1 MAKIRG
7 DFMWQQVSQALNQSV
22 TRVVTRIALLLPG
35 FIALLVA
42 LLVSWLA
49 AWAVGFVLR
58 RFLRS
63 IEFDGKVARWG
74 LPQLRAETGKSP
86 TDVAVRVVCLAIIFI
101 GFLVG
106 MTAFEATLTSQ
117 IVSQM
122 FAYFPNLIAALFVLL
137 VGGAAARFFSR
148 SVLIGAVNLN
158 VQYAHLLS
166 VGMKWLILVLT
177 GAMALNHL
185 EIGGKIVDEA
195 FAILFG
201 GIVLTLALAVG
212 LGARDLVSRSL
223 ERQADRVTEDVETL
237 RHF

>member
-1 MAKIRG
+1 
-7 DFMWQQVSQALNQSV
+7 MWEQISQALHQSL
-22 TRVVTRIALLLPG
+22 TRVMTRIASLLPG
-35 FIALLVA
+35 FLALLVA
-42 LLVSWLA
+42 LLVAALV
-49 AWAVGFVLR
+49 AWAVGFILR
-58 RFLRS
+58 RSLRS
-63 IEFDGKVARWG
+63 LDFDRKVAGWG
-74 LPQLRAETGKSP
+74 LPGFRSEAERSP
-86 TDVAVRVVCLAIIFI
+86 ADWAVRIVSWSIIFV

-106 MTAFEATLTSQ
+106 VTAFEATLTSLF
-117 IVSQM
+117 VSQL
-122 FAYFPNLIAALFVLL
+122 FAYLPNLVAAIIVLL

-166 VGMKWLILVLT
+166 IGMKWLILVLT

-223 ERQADRVTEDVETL
+223 ERQAGRIPEESTETF

>member
-1 MAKIRG
+1 
-7 DFMWQQVSQALNQSV
+7 MWQQVSQALNQSV
-22 TRVVTRIALLLPG
+22 TRVATRIATLLPG
-35 FIALLVA
+35 FLALVVA
-42 LLVSWLA
+42 LLIALIA
-49 AWAVGFVLR
+49 AWVIGFILR
-58 RFLRS
+58 RSLRS
-63 IEFDGKVARWG
+63 FHFDDKVAGWD
-74 LPQLRAETGKSP
+74 LPGMRADSGRSA
-86 TDVAVRVVCLAIIFI
+86 TDMVVRIVGWAVVIM

-106 MTAFEATLTSQ
+106 VNAFEATLTSQ
-117 IVSQM
+117 LVTQL
-122 FAYFPNLIAALFVLL
+122 FAYLPNVAAAGLVLL
-137 VGGAAARFFSR
+137 VGAVAARFFSR

-166 VGMKWLILVLT
+166 LGVKWLILVLA

-195 FAILFG
+195 FTILFG

-223 ERQADRVTEDVETL
+223 ERQASRMPEEPAETF

>member
-1 MAKIRG
+1 
-7 DFMWQQVSQALNQSV
+7 MWQQVSQALNQSV
-22 TRVVTRIALLLPG
+22 TRVATRIATLLPG
-35 FIALLVA
+35 FLALVVA
-42 LLVSWLA
+42 LLVSLLV
-49 AWAVGFVLR
+49 AWAIGFVLR
-58 RFLRS
+58 RSLRS
-63 IEFDGKVARWG
+63 FDFDGKVATWD
-74 LPQLRAETGKSP
+74 LPGMHSESGRSA
-86 TDVAVRVVCLAIIFI
+86 TDFAVRIVGWTVIIL

-106 MTAFEATLTSQ
+106 INAFAQL
-117 IVSQM
+117 
-122 FAYFPNLIAALFVLL
+122 FAYLPNVIAAGLVLL
-137 VGGAAARFFSR
+137 VGGIAARFFSR

-166 VGMKWLILVLT
+166 VGLKWLILVLA

-223 ERQADRVTEDVETL
+223 ERQAARMPEEGAESL
-237 RHF
+237 HHF

>member
-1 MAKIRG
+1 
-7 DFMWQQVSQALNQSV
+7 MWEQVSQALDQSF
-22 TRVVTRIALLLPG
+22 TRVMTRIASLLPG
-35 FIALLVA
+35 FLALLVA
-42 LLVSWLA
+42 LLVASLV
-49 AWAVGFVLR
+49 AWAIGFVLR
-58 RFLRS
+58 RSLRS
-63 IEFDGKVARWG
+63 LDFDRKIAGWG
-74 LPQLRAETGKSP
+74 LPGFSSERDRSP
-86 TDVAVRVVCLAIIFI
+86 TDWAVRIVSWSIIFV

-106 MTAFEATLTSQ
+106 VTAFEATLTSLL
-117 IVSQM
+117 VSQL
-122 FAYFPNLIAALFVLL
+122 FAYLPNLVAAIVVLV

-166 VGMKWLILVLT
+166 IGMKWLILVLT

-223 ERQADRVTEDVETL
+223 ERQAGRMPEETTETF

>member
-1 MAKIRG
+1 
-7 DFMWQQVSQALNQSV
+7 MWQQVSQALNQSV
-22 TRVVTRIALLLPG
+22 TRVATRIATLLPG
-35 FIALLVA
+35 FVALLVA
-42 LLVSWLA
+42 LLIALIA
-49 AWAVGFVLR
+49 AWVIGFVLR
-58 RFLRS
+58 RSLRRLD
-63 IEFDGKVARWG
+63 FDEKVAGWDIPGVRPDSG
-74 LPQLRAETGKSP
+74 RTP
-86 TDVAVRVVCLAIIFI
+86 TDLAVRVAGWVVIVL

-106 MTAFEATLTSQ
+106 VNAFEATLTSQ
-117 IVSQM
+117 LVTQL
-122 FAYFPNLIAALFVLL
+122 FAYLPNVVAAGLVLL
-137 VGGAAARFFSR
+137 VGAIAARFFSR

-166 VGMKWLILVLT
+166 VGLKWLILVLA

-195 FAILFG
+195 FTILFG

-223 ERQADRVTEDVETL
+223 ERQASRVPEETVETL

>member
-1 MAKIRG
+1 
-7 DFMWQQVSQALNQSV
+7 MWEQVSQALDQSF
-22 TRVVTRIALLLPG
+22 TRVMTRIASLLPG
-35 FIALLVA
+35 FVALVVALLVA
-42 LLVSWLA
+42 ALI
-49 AWAVGFVLR
+49 AWAIGFVLR

-63 IEFDGKVARWG
+63 FDFDRKISGWG
-74 LPQLRAETGKSP
+74 LPGFRSEADRSP
-86 TDVAVRVVCLAIIFI
+86 TDWAVRIVSWSIVFV

-106 MTAFEATLTSQ
+106 VTAFEATLTSLL
-117 IVSQM
+117 VSQL
-122 FAYFPNLIAALFVLL
+122 FAYLPNLVAAIVVLL

-158 VQYAHLLS
+158 VQYAPLLS
-166 VGMKWLILVLT
+166 IGTKWLILVLT

-201 GIVLTLALAVG
+201 GIVLTLSLAVG

-223 ERQADRVTEDVETL
+223 ERQAGRMPEETTTETF

>member
-1 MAKIRG
+1 
-7 DFMWQQVSQALNQSV
+7 MWQQVSQALNQSV
-22 TRVVTRIALLLPG
+22 TRVATRIATLLPG
-35 FIALLVA
+35 FLALIVALIIALVVA
-42 LLVSWLA
+42 WVI
-49 AWAVGFVLR
+49 GFVLR

-63 IEFDGKVARWG
+63 FDFDGKMNTWD
-74 LPQLRAETGKSP
+74 LPGMRFGSGRSP
-86 TDVAVRVVCLAIIFI
+86 TDLVVRIVGWTVVIT

-106 MTAFEATLTSQ
+106 VNAFEATLTSQ
-117 IVSQM
+117 LVTQL
-122 FAYFPNLIAALFVLL
+122 FTYLPNVVAAGLVLL
-137 VGGAAARFFSR
+137 VGAVAARFFSR

-166 VGMKWLILVLT
+166 LGLKWLILVLS

-195 FAILFG
+195 FTILFG

-223 ERQADRVTEDVETL
+223 ERQASRMPEETVESL

>member
-1 MAKIRG
+1 
-7 DFMWQQVSQALNQSV
+7 MWEQVSQALDQSF
-22 TRVVTRIALLLPG
+22 TRVMTRIASLLPG
-35 FIALLVA
+35 FVA
-42 LLVSWLA
+42 LVVALFVAALI

-63 IEFDGKVARWG
+63 FDFDRKISGWG
-74 LPQLRAETGKSP
+74 LPGFRSEGDRSP
-86 TDVAVRVVCLAIIFI
+86 TDWAVRIVSWSIVFV

-106 MTAFEATLTSQ
+106 VTAFEATLTSLL
-117 IVSQM
+117 VSQL
-122 FAYFPNLIAALFVLL
+122 FAYLPNLVAAIVVLL

-158 VQYAHLLS
+158 VQYASLLS
-166 VGMKWLILVLT
+166 IGTKWLILVLT
-177 GAMALNHL
+177 AAMALNHL

-201 GIVLTLALAVG
+201 GIVLTLSLAVG

-223 ERQADRVTEDVETL
+223 ERQAGRMPEETSETF

>member
-1 MAKIRG
+1 
-7 DFMWQQVSQALNQSV
+7 MWEQVSQALNQSF
-22 TRVVTRIALLLPG
+22 TRVMTRIASLLPG
-35 FIALLVA
+35 FVA
-42 LLVSWLA
+42 LVVALFVAALI

-63 IEFDGKVARWG
+63 FDFDRKISGWG
-74 LPQLRAETGKSP
+74 LPGFRSEGDRSP
-86 TDVAVRVVCLAIIFI
+86 TDWAVRIVSWSIVFV

-106 MTAFEATLTSQ
+106 VTAFEATLTSLL
-117 IVSQM
+117 VSQL
-122 FAYFPNLIAALFVLL
+122 FAYLPNLVAAIVVLL

-158 VQYAHLLS
+158 VQYASLLS
-166 VGMKWLILVLT
+166 IGTKWLILVLT
-177 GAMALNHL
+177 AAMALNHL

-201 GIVLTLALAVG
+201 GIVLTLSLAVG

-223 ERQADRVTEDVETL
+223 ERQAGRMPEETTTETF

>member
-1 MAKIRG
+1 
-7 DFMWQQVSQALNQSV
+7 MWQQVSQALDQSV
-22 TRVVTRIALLLPG
+22 TRVVTRIATLLPG
-35 FIALLVA
+35 FIALLAA
-42 LLVSWLA
+42 LVVSALA
-49 AWAVGFVLR
+49 AWVISFVLR

-63 IEFDGKVARWG
+63 LDFDGKLVGWG
-74 LPQLRAETGKSP
+74 MPGLRGEGRKSP
-86 TDVAVRVVCLAIIFI
+86 TDLTVQVIGWAIVFM
-101 GFLVG
+101 GFLIGV
-106 MTAFEATLTSQ
+106 TAFEATLTSQ
-117 IVSQM
+117 LVTQL
-122 FAYFPNLIAALFVLL
+122 FAYLPNLFAAVLVLL
-137 VGGAAARFFSR
+137 VGSIAARFFSR

-166 VGMKWLILVLT
+166 IGMKWLILVLS

-223 ERQADRVTEDVETL
+223 ERQAGRMPEETAETL

>member
-1 MAKIRG
+1 
-7 DFMWQQVSQALNQSV
+7 MWQQVSQALNQSV
-22 TRVVTRIALLLPG
+22 TRVATRIATLLPG
-35 FIALLVA
+35 FLALVVALIIALVVA
-42 LLVSWLA
+42 WVF
-49 AWAVGFVLR
+49 GFVLR

-63 IEFDGKVARWG
+63 FEFDNKVSGWD
-74 LPQLRAETGKSP
+74 LPGMRAGSGRSP
-86 TDVAVRVVCLAIIFI
+86 TDIVVRVVGWTVVIT

-106 MTAFEATLTSQ
+106 VNAFEATLTSQ
-117 IVSQM
+117 LVTQL
-122 FAYFPNLIAALFVLL
+122 FAYLPNVVAAALVLL
-137 VGGAAARFFSR
+137 VGAVAARFFSR

-166 VGMKWLILVLT
+166 LGLKWLILVLT

-195 FAILFG
+195 FTILFG

-223 ERQADRVTEDVETL
+223 ERQASRLPEETVESL

>member
-1 MAKIRG
+1 
-7 DFMWQQVSQALNQSV
+7 MWQQVSQALNESV
-22 TRVVTRIALLLPG
+22 ARVATRIARLLPG

-42 LLVSWLA
+42 LIVAFILAWLI
-49 AWAVGFVLR
+49 GFVLR
-58 RFLRS
+58 RSLRS
-63 IEFDGKVARWG
+63 FDFDSKAAGWD
-74 LPQLRAETGKSP
+74 LPGIRPDSRRTP
-86 TDVAVRVVCLAIIFI
+86 TDLVVRLVGWCIII
-101 GFLVG
+101 MGFLVG
-106 MTAFEATLTSQ
+106 INAFEATLTSQ
-117 IVSQM
+117 LVTEL
-122 FAYFPNLIAALFVLL
+122 FAYLPNVIAAGLVLL
-137 VGGAAARFFSR
+137 VGGIAARFFSR

-166 VGMKWLILVLT
+166 VGLKWLILVLA

-223 ERQADRVTEDVETL
+223 ERQTTRTPAEDSAETL

>member
-1 MAKIRG
+1 
-7 DFMWQQVSQALNQSV
+7 MWEQVSQALDQSF
-22 TRVVTRIALLLPG
+22 TRVMTRIASLLPG
-35 FIALLVA
+35 FLALLVA
-42 LLVSWLA
+42 LLVSSLI
-49 AWAVGFVLR
+49 AWAIGFVLR
-58 RFLRS
+58 RSLRS
-63 IEFDGKVARWG
+63 LDFDRKVAGWG
-74 LPQLRAETGKSP
+74 VLGFRSETDRSP
-86 TDVAVRVVCLAIIFI
+86 TDWTVRIVSWSIVFV

-106 MTAFEATLTSQ
+106 VTAFEATLTSLL
-117 IVSQM
+117 VSQL
-122 FAYFPNLIAALFVLL
+122 FAYLPNLVAAVVVLL

-158 VQYAHLLS
+158 VQYAHL
-166 VGMKWLILVLT
+166 LILVLT

-223 ERQADRVTEDVETL
+223 ERQAGRMPEETTESF

>member
-1 MAKIRG
+1 
-7 DFMWQQVSQALNQSV
+7 MWQQVSQALNQSV
-22 TRVVTRIALLLPG
+22 TRVATRIATLLPG
-35 FIALLVA
+35 FLALLVA
-42 LLVSWLA
+42 LLIALLA
-49 AWAVGFVLR
+49 AWAIGFVLR

-63 IEFDGKVARWG
+63 LDFDRKVANWD
-74 LPQLRAETGKSP
+74 LPGIREGTGPSP
-86 TDVAVRVVCLAIIFI
+86 TDVAVRTVGWGVLLL

-106 MTAFEATLTSQ
+106 VNAFEATLTSQ
-117 IVSQM
+117 LVSQL
-122 FAYFPNLIAALFVLL
+122 FAYLPNVVAAGLVLL
-137 VGGAAARFFSR
+137 VGAIAARFFSR
-148 SVLIGAVNLN
+148 SILIGAVNLN

-166 VGMKWLILVLT
+166 VGMKWLILVLA

-212 LGARDLVSRSL
+212 LGARDLVSRQL
-223 ERQADRVTEDVETL
+223 ERQAARMPEEGAETL

>member
-1 MAKIRG
+1 
-7 DFMWQQVSQALNQSV
+7 MWEQVSQALDQSL
-22 TRVVTRIALLLPG
+22 TRVVTRIASLLPG
-35 FIALLVA
+35 FLALLVA
-42 LLVSWLA
+42 LLVASLV
-49 AWAVGFVLR
+49 AWAIGFVLR
-58 RFLRS
+58 RSLRS
-63 IEFDGKVARWG
+63 LDFDRKVAGWG
-74 LPQLRAETGKSP
+74 LPWFGSEGERSP
-86 TDVAVRVVCLAIIFI
+86 TDWTVRIVSWSIVFL

-106 MTAFEATLTSQ
+106 ITAFEATLTSLLVGQ
-117 IVSQM
+117 L
-122 FAYFPNLIAALFVLL
+122 FAYLPNLVAAIVVLL

-166 VGMKWLILVLT
+166 IGMKWLILVLT

-223 ERQADRVTEDVETL
+223 EKQAGRMPEETSETF

>member
-1 MAKIRG
+1 
-7 DFMWQQVSQALNQSV
+7 MWEQVSQALNQSV
-22 TRVVTRIALLLPG
+22 TRVVTRIATLLPG
-35 FIALLVA
+35 FFALLVA
-42 LLVSWLA
+42 LFVSLIV
-49 AWAVGFVLR
+49 AWGVGFVLK
-58 RFLRS
+58 RFLRG
-63 IEFDGKVARWG
+63 IDFDGKVANLE
-74 LPQLRAETGKSP
+74 LPGFQSESRKSP
-86 TDVAVRVVCLAIIFI
+86 TEVAVRAVYWGIVIV

-106 MTAFEATLTSQ
+106 ITAFEATLTSRL
-117 IVSQM
+117 VSQL
-122 FAYFPNLIAALFVLL
+122 FAYLPNLLAAFLVLL
-137 VGGAAARFFSR
+137 VGSVAARFFSR

-177 GAMALNHL
+177 VAMALNHL

-223 ERQADRVTEDVETL
+223 ERQAGKVPEEIVEPF
-237 RHF
+237 RHY

>member
-1 MAKIRG
+1 
-7 DFMWQQVSQALNQSV
+7 MWQQVSQALDQSV

-35 FIALLVA
+35 FVALLVA

-49 AWAVGFVLR
+49 AWAIGFVLR

-63 IEFDGKVARWG
+63 LDFDRKVARWG
-74 LPQLRAETGKSP
+74 LPELRSETGRSP
-86 TDVAVRVVCLAIIFI
+86 TDIAVRVVCWAIVIL

-106 MTAFEATLTSQ
+106 MTAFEATLTSR
-117 IVSQM
+117 IVSEM
-122 FAYFPNLIAALFVLL
+122 FAYFPNLIAAIFVLL
-137 VGGAAARFFSR
+137 VGVAASRFFSR

-166 VGMKWLILVLT
+166 LGVKWLILVLT

-212 LGARDLVSRSL
+212 LGARDLVRRSL
-223 ERQADRVTEDVETL
+223 ERQADRVAEDAETL

>member
-1 MAKIRG
+1 
-7 DFMWQQVSQALNQSV
+7 MWQQVSQALNQSV
-22 TRVVTRIALLLPG
+22 TRVATRIATLLPG
-35 FIALLVA
+35 FLALLVA
-42 LLVSWLA
+42 LLIALIV
-49 AWAVGFVLR
+49 AWAIGFVLR
-58 RFLRS
+58 RSLRS
-63 IEFDGKVARWG
+63 FDFDAKMASWD
-74 LPQLRAETGKSP
+74 LPGVRAESGRSP
-86 TDVAVRVVCLAIIFI
+86 TDFAVRSVGWIII
-101 GFLVG
+101 VLGFLVG
-106 MTAFEATLTSQ
+106 INAFEATITSQ
-117 IVSQM
+117 LVTQL
-122 FAYFPNLIAALFVLL
+122 FAYLPNVLAAGLVLL
-137 VGGAAARFFSR
+137 VGGIAARFFSR

-166 VGMKWLILVLT
+166 VGMKWLILVLA

-223 ERQADRVTEDVETL
+223 ERQAMRMPDEGAESL

>member
-1 MAKIRG
+1 
-7 DFMWQQVSQALNQSV
+7 MWQQVSQALNQSV
-22 TRVVTRIALLLPG
+22 ARVATRMATLLPG

-42 LLVSWLA
+42 LVA
-49 AWAVGFVLR
+49 ASIVAWVLGFVLR

-63 IEFDGKVARWG
+63 FDFDSKLADWD
-74 LPQLRAETGKSP
+74 LPGVSAASGRSP
-86 TDVAVRVVCLAIIFI
+86 TDLLVRIVGWCVIIM

-106 MTAFEATLTSQ
+106 INAFEATLTSQ
-117 IVSQM
+117 LVTQL
-122 FAYFPNLIAALFVLL
+122 FAYLPNVVAAGLVLL
-137 VGGAAARFFSR
+137 VGGIAARFFSR

-166 VGMKWLILVLT
+166 VGLKWLILVLA

-223 ERQADRVTEDVETL
+223 ERQAARAPEETTETL

>member
-1 MAKIRG
+1 
-7 DFMWQQVSQALNQSV
+7 MWQQVSQALDQSV

-35 FIALLVA
+35 FVALLVA

-63 IEFDGKVARWG
+63 LEFDRKVARWG
-74 LPQLRAETGKSP
+74 LPELRSETGRSP
-86 TDVAVRVVCLAIIFI
+86 TDIAVRVVCWAIVII

-106 MTAFEATLTSQ
+106 MTAFEATLTSR

-122 FAYFPNLIAALFVLL
+122 FAYFPNLIAAIFVLL
-137 VGGAAARFFSR
+137 VGAAAARFFSR

-166 VGMKWLILVLT
+166 LGVKWLILVLT

-212 LGARDLVSRSL
+212 IGARDLVRRSL
-223 ERQADRVTEDVETL
+223 ERQADRATEDVETL

>member
-1 MAKIRG
+1 
-7 DFMWQQVSQALNQSV
+7 MWQQVSQALDQSV
-22 TRVVTRIALLLPG
+22 TRVVTRIATLLPG
-35 FIALLVA
+35 FLALLVA
-42 LLVSWLA
+42 LLVSAMA
-49 AWAVGFVLR
+49 AWAIGFVLR
-58 RFLRS
+58 RSLRGLD
-63 IEFDGKVARWG
+63 FDGKIARWG
-74 LPQLRAETGKSP
+74 LPGIRSDTGRSP
-86 TDVAVRVVCLAIIFI
+86 TDLAVRIVGWAVIVM

-106 MTAFEATLTSQ
+106 ITAFEATLTSRL
-117 IVSQM
+117 VSQL
-122 FAYFPNLIAALFVLL
+122 FAYLPNLIAAFFVLL
-137 VGGAAARFFSR
+137 VGSVAARFFSR
-148 SVLIGAVNLN
+148 SILIGAVNLN

-166 VGMKWLILVLT
+166 VGMKWLILVLS

-223 ERQADRVTEDVETL
+223 ERQASRMPEESAESV

>member
-1 MAKIRG
+1 
-7 DFMWQQVSQALNQSV
+7 MWQQVSQALDQSL
-22 TRVVTRIALLLPG
+22 TRVMTRIASLLPG
-35 FIALLVA
+35 FVALLVA
-42 LLVSWLA
+42 LLVSSIV
-49 AWAVGFVLR
+49 AWTIGFLLR

-63 IEFDGKVARWG
+63 LEFDRKVTRWG
-74 LPQLRAETGKSP
+74 LPVFRSEANRSP
-86 TDVAVRVVCLAIIFI
+86 TDWAVRIVSWSIVVV

-106 MTAFEATLTSQ
+106 VTAFEATLTSRL
-117 IVSQM
+117 VSQL
-122 FAYFPNLIAALFVLL
+122 FAYLPNLAAALLVLL

-166 VGMKWLILVLT
+166 VGMKWLILVLS

-223 ERQADRVTEDVETL
+223 ERQAGRMPEETGETL

>member
-1 MAKIRG
+1 
-7 DFMWQQVSQALNQSV
+7 MWQQVSQALNQSV
-22 TRVVTRIALLLPG
+22 TRVATRIATLLPG
-35 FIALLVA
+35 FLALVVALLVA
-42 LLVSWLA
+42 LLA
-49 AWAVGFVLR
+49 AWALGFILR
-58 RFLRS
+58 RSLRS
-63 IEFDGKVARWG
+63 FDFDEKAASWG
-74 LPQLRAETGKSP
+74 LPGLHPETGRSP
-86 TDVAVRVVCLAIIFI
+86 TDLVVRIVGWCVIIM

-106 MTAFEATLTSQ
+106 INAFEVTLTSQ
-117 IVSQM
+117 LVTQL
-122 FAYFPNLIAALFVLL
+122 FAYLPNVLAAGLVLL
-137 VGGAAARFFSR
+137 VGGIAARFFSR
-148 SVLIGAVNLN
+148 SILIGAVNLN

-223 ERQADRVTEDVETL
+223 ERQASRMPEDSADSL

>member
-1 MAKIRG
+1 
-7 DFMWQQVSQALNQSV
+7 MWEQVSQALDQSF
-22 TRVVTRIALLLPG
+22 TRVMTRIASLLPG
-35 FIALLVA
+35 FLALLVA
-42 LLVSWLA
+42 LLVASLI
-49 AWAVGFVLR
+49 AWAIGFVLR
-58 RFLRS
+58 RSLRS
-63 IEFDGKVARWG
+63 LDFDRKVSGWG
-74 LPQLRAETGKSP
+74 LFGFRGETDRSP
-86 TDVAVRVVCLAIIFI
+86 TDWTVRIVSWSIIFV

-106 MTAFEATLTSQ
+106 VTAFEATLTSLL
-117 IVSQM
+117 VSQL
-122 FAYFPNLIAALFVLL
+122 FAYLPNLVAAVVVLL

-166 VGMKWLILVLT
+166 IGMKWLILVLA

-223 ERQADRVTEDVETL
+223 ERQAGRMPEETTESF

>member
-1 MAKIRG
+1 
-7 DFMWQQVSQALNQSV
+7 MWKQVSQALDQSF
-22 TRVVTRIALLLPG
+22 TRVMTRIASLLPG
-35 FIALLVA
+35 FLALLVA
-42 LLVSWLA
+42 LLVSALV
-49 AWAVGFVLR
+49 AWAIGFLLR
-58 RFLRS
+58 RSLRS
-63 IEFDGKVARWG
+63 LDFDRKATRWG
-74 LPQLRAETGKSP
+74 LPGFRGEVDRSP
-86 TDVAVRVVCLAIIFI
+86 TEWAVRIVTWTIIVV

-106 MTAFEATLTSQ
+106 VT
-117 IVSQM
+117 
-122 FAYFPNLIAALFVLL
+122 
-137 VGGAAARFFSR
+137 AARFLSR

-166 VGMKWLILVLT
+166 LGMKWLILVLT

-185 EIGGKIVDEA
+185 EIGGTIVDEA

-223 ERQADRVTEDVETL
+223 ERQAGRMPEETTETF

>member
-1 MAKIRG
+1 
-7 DFMWQQVSQALNQSV
+7 MWEQVSQALDQSF
-22 TRVVTRIALLLPG
+22 TRVMTRIASLLPG
-35 FIALLVA
+35 FLALLVA
-42 LLVSWLA
+42 LLVSSLI
-49 AWAVGFVLR
+49 AWAIGFVLR
-58 RFLRS
+58 RSLRS
-63 IEFDGKVARWG
+63 LDFDRKVAGWG
-74 LPQLRAETGKSP
+74 LLGFRGETDRSP
-86 TDVAVRVVCLAIIFI
+86 TDWTVRIVSWSIVFV

-106 MTAFEATLTSQ
+106 VTAFEATLTSLL
-117 IVSQM
+117 VSQL
-122 FAYFPNLIAALFVLL
+122 FAYLPNLVAAVVVLL

-166 VGMKWLILVLT
+166 IGMKWLILVLT

-223 ERQADRVTEDVETL
+223 ERQAGRMPEETTETF

>member
-1 MAKIRG
+1 
-7 DFMWQQVSQALNQSV
+7 MWQQVSQALNQSV
-22 TRVVTRIALLLPG
+22 TRVATRIATLLPG
-35 FIALLVA
+35 FLALLVA
-42 LLVSWLA
+42 LIVALIA
-49 AWAVGFVLR
+49 AWVIGFVLR
-58 RFLRS
+58 RSLRS
-63 IEFDGKVARWG
+63 FDFDGKVAGWD
-74 LPQLRAETGKSP
+74 LPGTRAGRSA
-86 TDVAVRVVCLAIIFI
+86 TDLAVRIVGWAVVIM

-106 MTAFEATLTSQ
+106 INAFEATLTSQ
-117 IVSQM
+117 LVTQL
-122 FAYFPNLIAALFVLL
+122 FAYLPNVVAAGLVLL
-137 VGGAAARFFSR
+137 VGGIAARFFSR

-166 VGMKWLILVLT
+166 IGLKWLILVLA

-223 ERQADRVTEDVETL
+223 ERQASRMPEEGAETL

>member
-1 MAKIRG
+1 
-7 DFMWQQVSQALNQSV
+7 MWQQVSQALNQSV
-22 TRVVTRIALLLPG
+22 TRVATRIATLLPG
-35 FIALLVA
+35 FLALVVA
-42 LLVSWLA
+42 LVVALIA
-49 AWAVGFVLR
+49 AWVIGFVLR
-58 RFLRS
+58 RSLRS
-63 IEFDGKVARWG
+63 LDFDEKVAGWDIPG
-74 LPQLRAETGKSP
+74 VRAGAGRSP
-86 TDVAVRVVCLAIIFI
+86 TDLAVRLAGWVVIIL

-106 MTAFEATLTSQ
+106 VNAFEATLTSQ
-117 IVSQM
+117 LVTQL
-122 FAYFPNLIAALFVLL
+122 FAYLPNVVAAGLVLL
-137 VGGAAARFFSR
+137 VGGIAARFFSR

-166 VGMKWLILVLT
+166 VGLKWLILVLT

-223 ERQADRVTEDVETL
+223 ERQTSRMPEETVESL

>member
-1 MAKIRG
+1 
-7 DFMWQQVSQALNQSV
+7 MWQQVSQALDQSV
-22 TRVVTRIALLLPG
+22 TRVATRIATLLPG
-35 FIALLVA
+35 FLALVVALLVA
-42 LLVSWLA
+42 LIV
-49 AWAVGFVLR
+49 AWAIGFVLR
-58 RFLRS
+58 RSLRS
-63 IEFDGKVARWG
+63 FDFDNKVAEWD
-74 LPQLRAETGKSP
+74 LPGMRSAESSGRSP
-86 TDVAVRVVCLAIIFI
+86 TDLAVRTVGWAIVVL

-106 MTAFEATLTSQ
+106 INAFEATLTSQ
-117 IVSQM
+117 FVSQL
-122 FAYFPNLIAALFVLL
+122 FAYLPNVLAAGLVLL
-137 VGGAAARFFSR
+137 VGAIAARFFSR

-166 VGMKWLILVLT
+166 LGMKWLILVLA

-223 ERQADRVTEDVETL
+223 ERQASRMPEEGAETL

>member
-1 MAKIRG
+1 
-7 DFMWQQVSQALNQSV
+7 MWQQVSQALNQSV
-22 TRVVTRIALLLPG
+22 ARVATRMATLLPG

-42 LLVSWLA
+42 LVA
-49 AWAVGFVLR
+49 ASIVAWVLGFILR
-58 RFLRS
+58 RSLRS
-63 IEFDGKVARWG
+63 FDFDSKVADWD
-74 LPQLRAETGKSP
+74 LPGVSAASGHSP
-86 TDVAVRVVCLAIIFI
+86 TDLLVRIVGWCVIIM

-106 MTAFEATLTSQ
+106 INAFEATLTSQ
-117 IVSQM
+117 LVTQL
-122 FAYFPNLIAALFVLL
+122 FAYLPNVVAAGLVLL
-137 VGGAAARFFSR
+137 VGGIAARFFSR

-166 VGMKWLILVLT
+166 LGLKWLILVLA

-223 ERQADRVTEDVETL
+223 ERQAARMPEDTTETL

>member
-1 MAKIRG
+1 
-7 DFMWQQVSQALNQSV
+7 MWEQISQALHQSL
-22 TRVVTRIALLLPG
+22 TRVMTRIASLLPG
-35 FIALLVA
+35 FLALLVA
-42 LLVSWLA
+42 LLVAALV
-49 AWAVGFVLR
+49 AWAVGFILR
-58 RFLRS
+58 RSLRS
-63 IEFDGKVARWG
+63 LDFDRKVAGWG
-74 LPQLRAETGKSP
+74 LPGFRSEAERSP
-86 TDVAVRVVCLAIIFI
+86 TDWAVRIVSWSIIFV

-106 MTAFEATLTSQ
+106 VTAFEATLTSLF
-117 IVSQM
+117 VSQL
-122 FAYFPNLIAALFVLL
+122 FAYLPNLVAAIIVLL

-166 VGMKWLILVLT
+166 IGMKWLILVLT

-223 ERQADRVTEDVETL
+223 ERQAGRIPEESTETF

>member
-1 MAKIRG
+1 
-7 DFMWQQVSQALNQSV
+7 MWEQVSQALDQSF
-22 TRVVTRIALLLPG
+22 TRVMTRIASLLPG
-35 FIALLVA
+35 FLALLVA
-42 LLVSWLA
+42 LLVASLV

-58 RFLRS
+58 RSLRS
-63 IEFDGKVARWG
+63 LDFDRKVNGWG
-74 LPQLRAETGKSP
+74 LPGFRSEADRSP
-86 TDVAVRVVCLAIIFI
+86 TDWTVRIVSWSIVFL

-106 MTAFEATLTSQ
+106 VTAFEATLTSLLVTQ
-117 IVSQM
+117 L
-122 FAYFPNLIAALFVLL
+122 FAYLPNLIAAIVVLV

-166 VGMKWLILVLT
+166 IGMKWLILVLT

-223 ERQADRVTEDVETL
+223 ERQAGRMPEETAEAF

>member
-1 MAKIRG
+1 
-7 DFMWQQVSQALNQSV
+7 MWQQVSQALNQSV
-22 TRVVTRIALLLPG
+22 TRVATRIATLLPG
-35 FIALLVA
+35 FLALVVA
-42 LLVSWLA
+42 LLVSLLV
-49 AWAVGFVLR
+49 AWAIGFILR
-58 RFLRS
+58 RSLRS
-63 IEFDGKVARWG
+63 FDFDGKVATWD
-74 LPQLRAETGKSP
+74 LPGTHSESGRSP
-86 TDVAVRVVCLAIIFI
+86 TDLAVRIVGWTVIIL

-106 MTAFEATLTSQ
+106 INAFEATLTSQ
-117 IVSQM
+117 FVAQL
-122 FAYFPNLIAALFVLL
+122 FAYLPNVIAAGLVLL
-137 VGGAAARFFSR
+137 VGGIAARFFSR

-166 VGMKWLILVLT
+166 VGLKWLILVLA

-223 ERQADRVTEDVETL
+223 ERQAARMPEESTESL
-237 RHF
+237 HHF

>member
-1 MAKIRG
+1 
-7 DFMWQQVSQALNQSV
+7 MWQQVSQALNDSV
-22 TRVVTRIALLLPG
+22 TRVATRIATLLPG
-35 FIALLVA
+35 FLALLVA
-42 LLVSWLA
+42 LVIASLLAWLI
-49 AWAVGFVLR
+49 GFVLR
-58 RFLRS
+58 RSLRS
-63 IEFDGKVARWG
+63 FDFDGKAASWDLPGVRGDTAR
-74 LPQLRAETGKSP
+74 SP
-86 TDVAVRVVCLAIIFI
+86 TDLLVRVVEWGVIIM

-106 MTAFEATLTSQ
+106 INAFEATLTSQ
-117 IVSQM
+117 LVTQL
-122 FAYFPNLIAALFVLL
+122 FTYLPNVVAAGLVLL
-137 VGGAAARFFSR
+137 VGGIAARFFSR

-166 VGMKWLILVLT
+166 VGLKWLILVLA

-223 ERQADRVTEDVETL
+223 ERQAARMPAEEHEESL